1 MFCILGRGKSRV
13 VCLRF
18 VNSYVRFWPDYCYP
32 VNLLFLFL
40 AFFESR
46 PSLGCMIA
54 SLDVFELTAASSDAS
69 LGYLPRIGGAKARH
83 VWFIGGT

>member
-1 MFCILGRGKSRV
+1 
-13 VCLRF
+13 
-18 VNSYVRFWPDYCYP
+18 
-32 VNLLFLFL
+32 
-40 AFFESR
+40 
-46 PSLGCMIA
+46 MIA